1 MEICLLAS
9 GALVRLGAIALT
21 LSWTHSVEKTRWE
34 EDVRLG
40 RDGFT
45 IVEARVAASGA
56 GMEPPPEA
64 RFEAGLWRW
73 NPNRPVLR
81 EMILRRSPDT
91 EDWTICVGTRCQKV
105 GEIVPAAADP
115 VTITACP

>member
-9 GALVRLGAIALT
+9 GALVRLGAVALT

-34 EDVRLG
+34 EDVRLDSAG
-40 RDGFT
+40 LAV
-45 IVEARVAASGA
+45 IEARIAASGA

-64 RFEAGLWRW
+64 RLEAGLWRW
-73 NPNRPVLR
+73 TPNRPALR
-81 EMILRRSPDT
+81 EIILRRSGDT
-91 EDWTICVGTRCQKV
+91 EDWTICAAARCRKA
-105 GEIVPAAADP
+105 GEIVPVAADP